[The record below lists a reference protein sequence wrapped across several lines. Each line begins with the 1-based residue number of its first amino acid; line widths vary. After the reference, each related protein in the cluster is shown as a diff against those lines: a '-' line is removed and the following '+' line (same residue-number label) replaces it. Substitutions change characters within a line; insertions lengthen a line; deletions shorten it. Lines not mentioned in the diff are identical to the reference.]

1 MGIYHCDVCSAKLM
15 GETFGCDAC
24 ARAHGDGGILCDEC
38 ATEATCGDCGGACC
52 HGCGNER
59 FECCGKVLCGAGRDK
74 ELYTTAEA
82 LRQAYGVSRA
92 ACVWKHA
99 LLPPWPQCG
108 HARCSLQPE
117 GESCPA
123 CDAATKAREEEARVN
138 ADRDR
143 VQALLDGGGLS
154 ASLSETLRAWKRDPG
169 FLPRQLEHAR
179 QADAELQKRR
189 RRDW

>member
-99 LLPPWPQCG
+99 LLPPWPQLSNDTRMTLVLEPGSEVENTEQLCLWWDTFG
-108 HARCSLQPE
+108 YA
-117 GESCPA
+117 
-123 CDAATKAREEEARVN
+123 
-138 ADRDR
+138 
-143 VQALLDGGGLS
+143 GGKG
-154 ASLSETLRAWKRDPG
+154 TY
-169 FLPRQLEHAR
+169 
-179 QADAELQKRR
+179 
-189 RRDW
+189 